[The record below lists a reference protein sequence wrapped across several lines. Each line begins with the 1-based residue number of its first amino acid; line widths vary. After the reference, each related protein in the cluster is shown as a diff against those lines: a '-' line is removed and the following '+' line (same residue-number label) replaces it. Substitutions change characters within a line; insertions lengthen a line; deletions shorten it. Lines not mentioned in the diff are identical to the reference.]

1 MKLEKK
7 FIEHFG
13 HEHTK
18 EYFAPG
24 RINLIG
30 EHIDY
35 SGGLVLPCAITI
47 GTRALVSERDDNELH
62 FYSLNMDNLGVI
74 TVSLEGIV
82 YDKKD
87 DWTNYTKGVFSKFQ
101 EAGYKIPY
109 GLNIAYYGNIPYAS
123 GLSSSASIE
132 MVTGVML
139 NDIFDLNIE
148 LLDIVK
154 MAQKVENEF
163 IGLSSGIMDQ
173 FAIGFGKKDQAILL
187 NTNTLDY
194 EYIPLELGDNSIVI
208 MNTNKKRGLADSAY
222 NERKASCDE
231 AYDILSKEYDI
242 KYLCDLNSEQL
253 ETSKDLLTDN
263 EVYLR
268 ARHAIS
274 ENERT
279 LEASNVLRSGDLE
292 KFGQLMNESHI
303 SLRDDY
309 EVTGIELDLLAET
322 AWKQPGCLGARVT
335 GAGFGGC
342 AIAIVENDQV
352 DNFID
357 KVGEAYL
364 QEIGYK
370 ADFYVAQAGDGAKK
384 IG

>member
-253 ETSKDLLTDN
+253 ETSKALLLDN

-342 AIAIVENDQV
+342 AIAIVENNQV